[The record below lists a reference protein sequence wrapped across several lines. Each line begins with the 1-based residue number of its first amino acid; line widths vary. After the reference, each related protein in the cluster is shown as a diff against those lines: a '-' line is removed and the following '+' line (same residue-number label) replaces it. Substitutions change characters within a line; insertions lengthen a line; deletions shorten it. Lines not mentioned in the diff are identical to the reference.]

1 MYPGFDPD
9 GLNVAVGI
17 VSASNE
23 PYNYVAWNYTNWFTQ
38 CFVGQRGSYNYIIHP
53 YTPTDVLALE
63 VSRTESLHTA
73 STDNLVRQH
82 QAIVDTVAFESEFS
96 NTSVYSMGM
105 SGTSL
110 VSQKNLAGATVSLPM
125 YSRFKF
131 LGNNILTR
139 TKGSTTDETNTD
151 SFRTSALVEFIGG
164 SSTDLQFTQDMY
176 VSCGTDF
183 SLVFFLNVPVV
194 YDYDSFP
201 TAG

>member
-1 MYPGFDPD
+1 MYPGFDQD

-17 VSASNE
+17 VSAVNT
-23 PYNYVAWNYTNWFTQ
+23 PYNFVAWNYTTWFTQ

-63 VSRTESLHTA
+63 VSRSEGLHTA

-82 QAIVDTVAFESEFS
+82 QAIVDTVAFEREFT

-105 SGTSL
+105 SGTNL
-110 VSQKNLAGATVSLPM
+110 ISQKNLAGATVSLPM

-131 LGNNILTR
+131 LSNNVLTR
-139 TKGSTTDETNTD
+139 TKGSSVDDTDTD

-164 SSTDLQFTQDMY
+164 SSADLQFTQDMY

-183 SLVFFLNVPVV
+183 SLVFFLNVPVLYSYSV
-194 YDYDSFP
+194 IP